1 VKTPRRLTSTYANVL
16 DTVRT
21 MNRTRQ
27 AGITTS
33 NERLNLK
40 LKALN
45 KKQVVRALL
54 LILTGSLGLTYANSA
69 VAASSPNQIN
79 AYRVYAHE
87 RIFNYQQYLCFDL
100 LIQRE
105 SHYNDRA
112 VNGNHYGLVQGM
124 SKSLLLMSGYQQID
138 WALSYIHNRYKT
150 ECNALHHSM
159 IKGWY

>member
-1 VKTPRRLTSTYANVL
+1 MTRRLTSTFVEML

-21 MNRTRQ
+21 MNRTRR
-27 AGITTS
+27 AAITTS
-33 NERLNLK
+33 NERITLK

-45 KKQVVRALL
+45 KKQVVRALI
-54 LILTGSLGLTYANSA
+54 LILTGSLGVSYAQPA
-69 VAASSPNQIN
+69 AAASSANQIN

-124 SKSLLLMSGYQQID
+124 SKSLLSMSGYQQID
-138 WALSYIHNRYKT
+138 WALLYIHNRYKT

-159 IKGWY
+159 TKGWY

>member
-1 VKTPRRLTSTYANVL
+1 MKTPRRLTSIYANVL
-16 DTVRT
+16 DTMRT
-21 MNRTRQ
+21 MNRTRP

-54 LILTGSLGLTYANSA
+54 LILTGSLGVTYAHPA

-87 RIFNYQQYLCFDL
+87 RIFNFDQFVCFDK

-105 SHYNDRA
+105 SHYNDVA
-112 VNGNHYGLVQGM
+112 TNGNHYGLAQGIY
-124 SKSLLLMSGYQQID
+124 KPLLRMSGYQQID
-138 WALSYIHNRYKT
+138 WAIAYIQRRYKN
-150 ECNALHHSM
+150 ECNALSHSS
-159 IKGWY
+159 KYGWY

>member
-1 VKTPRRLTSTYANVL
+1 MTRRLTSTFVEML
-16 DTVRT
+16 DRVRT
-21 MNRTRQ
+21 LDRTGQ
-27 AGITTS
+27 AGIEPL
-33 NERLNLK
+33 NERINLNP
-40 LKALN
+40 KALN

-54 LILTGSLGLTYANSA
+54 ILAVPIGAIYAHPA
-69 VAASSPNQIN
+69 AAASSANQIN

-124 SKSLLLMSGYQQID
+124 SKSLLSMSGYQQID
-138 WALSYIHNRYKT
+138 WALLYIHNRYKT

-159 IKGWY
+159 TKGWY